1 MTNGLSTC
9 VDRRS
14 AVAIGAIGALAAPFA
29 FGGLTRRAEARLER
43 TLAAIPTRL
52 AMPSVGFAHP
62 RLRDGAAAASPAPV
76 SERTGVAIVGG
87 GMAGLAA
94 AWTLTRRGFHDFVL
108 LELEGE
114 TGGNARGGR
123 NERGAY
129 PLGAHYLPLPGE
141 ELALVRSFLED
152 AGILTGYDA
161 AGLPVYDEFA
171 LCGAPH
177 ERLHLGGVWQEGLVP
192 RLGLQAGER
201 AQITEFFRVMA
212 QMRDAVGRDGLRAF
226 AIPVDQSSQDEAFVA
241 LDSLTMTEWLARG
254 GFDSPH
260 LHWYVDYCCRDDFGT
275 LARETSAWAAIQYF
289 AARRGQAANAEDGT
303 VLTWRDGNAH
313 LARRLLAGAEARTRT
328 GALVT
333 SIAPSAAGGYVVSGA
348 RAPDGASFALEAAQ
362 VICAAPQFVAAR
374 LLEGRSA
381 AGFSYAPW
389 LVANLTLESLPD
401 DKAFGA
407 PLAWDNVGFGAPS
420 LGYVVADHQS
430 LEAVPRGLSIT
441 HYWPLAGEDP
451 KAARQAALAA
461 APADWRRAVVGDL
474 ARLHPGVEEQ
484 VRSLELWIWGHAMV
498 RPTPGFIW
506 GSERRAA
513 QKPHRGVIFAHSD
526 LAGVSIFEEALYR
539 GHAAA
544 LLALTTLRAGA

>member
-1 MTNGLSTC
+1 
-9 VDRRS
+9 
-14 AVAIGAIGALAAPFA
+14 
-29 FGGLTRRAEARLER
+29 
-43 TLAAIPTRL
+43 
-52 AMPSVGFAHP
+52 MPSVGFAHP

-313 LARRLLAGAEARTRT
+313 LARRLLAGGEARTRT